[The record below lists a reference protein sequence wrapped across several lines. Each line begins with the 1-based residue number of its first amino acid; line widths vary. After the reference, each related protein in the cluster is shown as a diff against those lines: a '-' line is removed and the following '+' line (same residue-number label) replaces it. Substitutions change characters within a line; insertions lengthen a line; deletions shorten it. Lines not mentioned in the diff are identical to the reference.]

1 MIVRTKKKPSYK
13 LISTYKTEL
22 MGVAAISVLIGHAG
36 TAIMADTGAILLVP
50 KMATLICTLMYMFFF
65 LSGFGCFYSLNKS
78 NDIHKFYNNRIKKVL
93 LPYLVISSI
102 AYAIK
107 YFILEFSF
115 RKFIEAEFFI
125 SFWMKNEGAWY
136 IAVVAVLYVVYPVLY
151 NIQKSTKGKKTIVV
165 ALLIIL
171 CSTVMMGYINEPWKY
186 NVNYSYVGHF
196 GGPLMGTFCFIVGS
210 WIAEESLDK
219 NEYSYLLV
227 AVMALTWPL
236 SKMIPTIRYSSSISL
251 IASVF
256 LGMSGVFILPFG
268 FQRMPQGVK
277 EKSLTFLRKMGGA
290 TLELYLTNIYVNDLL
305 HQLNVRFPNDQY
317 RIKYSICF
325 TGLGVLLAII
335 LIEGKKRIK
344 RLYAK

>member
-22 MGVAAISVLIGHAG
+22 MGVAISVLIGHAG

-151 NIQKSTKGKKTIVV
+151 NIQKSTKGKK
-165 ALLIIL
+165 L
-171 CSTVMMGYINEPWKY
+171 
-186 NVNYSYVGHF
+186 
-196 GGPLMGTFCFIVGS
+196 
-210 WIAEESLDK
+210 
-219 NEYSYLLV
+219 
-227 AVMALTWPL
+227 
-236 SKMIPTIRYSSSISL
+236 
-251 IASVF
+251 
-256 LGMSGVFILPFG
+256 
-268 FQRMPQGVK
+268 
-277 EKSLTFLRKMGGA
+277 
-290 TLELYLTNIYVNDLL
+290 
-305 HQLNVRFPNDQY
+305 
-317 RIKYSICF
+317 
-325 TGLGVLLAII
+325 
-335 LIEGKKRIK
+335 
-344 RLYAK
+344 